1 VTVPALPVGRARV
14 PYVAAAHLTIR
25 SEAPICRHLVTR
37 PTRVVQ
43 LPSEGR
49 TSLLAVLG
57 RARRRAAASM
67 PHSPEW
73 EAAASA
79 VDAFEVE
86 LDAFDPGLSLR
97 STASRSSVATT
108 NLDFGPVT
116 LPDSVTI
123 QGAVLGHPDRAQAVR
138 WEIRDLSERAA
149 SRQGFMREL
158 ERLANR
164 NGFVVEVGAV
174 EGASVTFYVW
184 ENLPPVVP
192 A

>member
-1 VTVPALPVGRARV
+1 VTVRALPVELARV
-14 PYVAAAHLTIR
+14 PYVAAAHLTSR
-25 SEAPICRHLVTR
+25 SLAPICRHLVTR

-49 TSLLAVLG
+49 TRLLAVLG

-67 PHSPEW
+67 LHSPEW

-79 VDAFEVE
+79 IDAFELE
-86 LDAFDPGLSLR
+86 LDAFDPVPALR
-97 STASRSSVATT
+97 STASRSSLATT

-123 QGAVLGHPDRAQAVR
+123 QGAIVGHPDRAQAVR
-138 WEIRDLSERAA
+138 REIRDLTHRAA
-149 SRQGFMREL
+149 TRQGFMREL
-158 ERLANR
+158 ERLATGNS
-164 NGFVVEVGAV
+164 FVVEVGAV
-174 EGASVTFYVW
+174 EETSVAFYVW
-184 ENLPPVVP
+184 ENVPPVVP